1 MGEADQSNVHGALEQ
16 GDPRSA
22 LISRPLVSIAL
33 EGILL
38 VFPQH
43 VVDPARD
50 HPGAKNL
57 TERGDIEGGQAAVDG
72 TLGVDVPADGE
83 LRIDVAEGDVGLP
96 FETLD
101 VGGEEV
107 RRGDNDVGRRR
118 GDPERGRCAADW
130 AGWTAECGVRVQWKV
145 FEEGL
150 DSVWKGNWAGQR
162 IISDASSHCV
172 FKLQVKL

>member
-22 LISRPLVSIAL
+22 LISRRLVSIAL

-72 TLGVDVPADGE
+72 TLGVDVPAHSE
-83 LRIDVAEGDVGLP
+83 LSFDVAEGDVGLP

-107 RRGDNDVGRRR
+107 CGGDDDVGRGR

-130 AGWTAECGVRVQWKV
+130 ARWTAECGVRVQGKV
-145 FEEGL
+145 LEKGL
-150 DSVWKGNWAGQR
+150 DSVGEGNWAGQR
-162 IISDASSHCV
+162 IIPATPSG
-172 FKLQVKL
+172 F

>member
-1 MGEADQSNVHGALEQ
+1 MGEADQRNVHGALEES
-16 GDPRSA
+16 DPRSA

-38 VFPQH
+38 VFSQH

-50 HPGAKNL
+50 HPGAKDVSR
-57 TERGDIEGGQAAVDG
+57 RGDIKGGQAAVDG
-72 TLGVDVPADGE
+72 ALGVDVPADGE
-83 LRIDVAEGDVGLP
+83 LRLDVAEGDVGLP

-118 GDPERGRCAADW
+118 GDAERGRCAADW
-130 AGWTAECGVRVQWKV
+130 ARWTAECGVRVQWKV

-150 DSVWKGNWAGQR
+150 DCTGKGNCAGDGR
-162 IISDASSHCV
+162 SRHCV
-172 FKLQVKL
+172 FR

>member
-57 TERGDIEGGQAAVDG
+57 TERGDIQGGQAAVDG
-72 TLGVDVPADGE
+72 ALGVDVPADGE
-83 LRIDVAEGDVGLP
+83 LSVDVAEGYVGLP

-118 GDPERGRCAADW
+118 CDPERGRCAADW
-130 AGWTAECGVRVQWKV
+130 ARWTAECGVGVQWKV
-145 FEEGL
+145 LEEGL
-150 DSVWKGNWAGQR
+150 DSVWKGNWAGER

-172 FKLQVKL
+172 FR

>member
-22 LISRPLVSIAL
+22 LISRRLVSIAL

-38 VFPQH
+38 VFSQH

-57 TERGDIEGGQAAVDG
+57 TERGDIQGGQAAVDG

-96 FETLD
+96 FDTLD

-107 RRGDNDVGRRR
+107 RRGDNDVGRGR

-130 AGWTAECGVRVQWKV
+130 ARWTAECGVRVQWKV

-150 DSVWKGNWAGQR
+150 DCTGKGNCAGQR

-172 FKLQVKL
+172 FR

>member
-38 VFPQH
+38 VFSQH

-72 TLGVDVPADGE
+72 ALGVDVPADGE

-107 RRGDNDVGRRR
+107 RRGDDDVGRRR
-118 GDPERGRCAADW
+118 GDPERGGCAARW
-130 AGWTAECGVRVQWKV
+130 GECGVRVQRKV

-150 DSVWKGNWAGQR
+150 DSVWKGNCAGQR

-172 FKLQVKL
+172 FR